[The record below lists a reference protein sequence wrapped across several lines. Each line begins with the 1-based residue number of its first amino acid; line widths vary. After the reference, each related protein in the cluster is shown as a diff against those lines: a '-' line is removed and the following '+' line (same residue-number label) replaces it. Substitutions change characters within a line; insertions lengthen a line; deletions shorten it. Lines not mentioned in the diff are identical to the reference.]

1 MRRFILASASPRRK
15 EILENAGYSF
25 EIIVSDADENITEV
39 MTPEKT
45 VEELARRKALAV
57 LKDNADA
64 VIFGCDTVV
73 AIDGKIL
80 GKPTDD
86 EDAFNM
92 LSMLSGRTHTV
103 STGVCICSADN
114 VSVFSNTTEVEFYE
128 LSDDTI
134 HGYIATGECSDK
146 SGFPIWQT
154 EKPRYYW
161 EDKAGGYGIQDPFG
175 MKYVKRINGD
185 YYSVVGLPI
194 SKLCQVLRDEFNIN
208 I

>member
-1 MRRFILASASPRRK
+1 MSRFILASASPRRK

-45 VEELARRKALAV
+45 VEELARRKAMAV

-64 VIFGCDTVV
+64 VVFGCDTVV

-103 STGVCICSADN
+103 STGVCICSADK

-146 SGFPIWQT
+146 
-154 EKPRYYW
+154 
-161 EDKAGGYGIQDPFG
+161 AGSYGIQG
-175 MKYVKRINGD
+175 YGNVLVKEIKGD
-185 YYSVVGLPI
+185 YFSVMGLPV
-194 SKLCQVLRDEFNIN
+194 SERARVLSEFGVYGKVRV
-208 I
+208 

>member
-1 MRRFILASASPRRK
+1 MIRFILASASPRRK

-45 VEELARRKALAV
+45 VEELAKRKAMAV

-64 VIFGCDTVV
+64 VVFGCDTVV

-103 STGVCICSADN
+103 STGVCICSADK

-128 LSDDTI
+128 LSEETI
-134 HGYIATGECSDK
+134 RGYIATGECSDK
-146 SGFPIWQT
+146 
-154 EKPRYYW
+154 
-161 EDKAGGYGIQDPFG
+161 AGSYGIQG
-175 MKYVKRINGD
+175 YGNVLVKEIKGD
-185 YYSVVGLPI
+185 YFSVMGLPV
-194 SKLCQVLRDEFNIN
+194 SESARVLSEFGVYGKVRV
-208 I
+208 